1 MFRKLLFV
9 GLLFAA
15 VALAGSLWF
24 VVDYQAHLPQHLSQ
38 HETIVLGQNRFTPG
52 TQAALRVVVR
62 DSRDAS
68 PLPNAAIHL
77 SLQAPNGSATSIYI
91 GTTDKYGTANVSF
104 HVPDQADDDQ
114 TLIVETTS
122 ALGSDRL
129 EQPVKLQRDYKLLLT
144 TDKPLYQPGQV
155 IHLRVLALSTFD
167 RKPAVAQKVE
177 VTIADGK
184 GNKVFRANLSTSDY
198 GVASTDFQLANQVN
212 TGAYKITTVMGKT
225 SSEKTVTVEHYTLPK
240 FDVKLTS
247 ERAFYQPGDHVRGTL
262 SANYFFGKSVSA
274 AQVKL
279 EGYTFDVE
287 RSVTFQLQGTT
298 DARGNFNFEFDLPEH
313 LTGSDLDNGLGRYY
327 VHADVIDQAQHTEN
341 ANLSLPV
348 SPNPIAI
355 QAIPESGQLRLGVEN
370 ILYILTS
377 TPDGAP
383 IETAL
388 SLTLPDLNQTL
399 STNTDRYGLA
409 EVRITPTSSQQHINV
424 QAKAAN
430 GAAAAREF
438 NLTNDLTSTILLRP
452 DRPVYRVGD
461 TMTLTLLSS
470 AGGTIYLDIVR
481 EGQTISTRAVPIAT
495 GRAEVAVDLTPDFYG
510 TLELHAYRLLDTG
523 TIVRDTRLVIVDAA
537 GDLNV
542 TLQPDQAVYRPG
554 DRVGLDIN
562 VTDHSGAGAQSAI
575 GLAIVDESV
584 FALAEQDPGFAK
596 LYFLLEQQLLEPKV
610 DLHGFNLSQLLN
622 DQPTS
627 DPLLRSAQENAAN
640 ASLAASAPQQVNF
653 SLAANSHA
661 GTVRRVAELQSN
673 FFTDLTNG
681 LYGLAFLLSMP
692 VIFLTFYALDRR
704 HRVGSSFALALLG
717 MFLSCALLFSSRSN
731 PIGLLAP
738 AGLGLIVLMISIWHR
753 RDHLAKWAI
762 VSMLAYALVALLLGY
777 ASSQPVRI
785 HEDFLVHGLGLLSL
799 AVVGLAYGMLL
810 ADLTTSSC
818 ATLSLSTLLTLIM
831 IVAVG
836 CSSAAPAILMPVPAP
851 TQAAIEKISN
861 ASAVTTG
868 AAQAPRLRQYFPE
881 TMLWL
886 PDGVTDPNGHLHL
899 DFTAA
904 DNITTWRMTALA
916 STRDGRL
923 GSATNGL
930 RVFQDFFIDLD
941 LPAALTVGDE
951 VSVPVG
957 VFNYLTEP
965 QTVRLEVAPA
975 DWFELLDEPTTSM
988 TIGANDI
995 SVIYFRIRARAFGD
1009 LPFKVTA
1016 WGTTLSDAI
1025 QKMVHVVPN
1034 GKPVTFT
1041 QSDRLAANSIVTRTI
1056 PIPPQAI
1063 AGTSS
1068 LVVKI
1073 YPGVLSQVVE
1083 GLDSILRM
1091 PNGCFEQT
1099 SSTTYPNV
1107 LVLDYL
1113 HAVDQ
1118 VSPEV
1123 QLKAEQYINLGYQRL
1138 TTFEVKG
1145 GGFSLWGDPPPDR
1158 MLTAYGLQEFGDMS
1172 RVHAVDPDLVKRA
1185 AEWLMAQQ
1193 NADGSWNNDR
1203 GLVHEGTW
1211 SGLKNDRLPVTA
1223 YIVWSLFDAGFGQ
1236 DQRAQKG
1243 LSYVRQMQADA
1254 TDPYVVA
1261 LVANALVAVDRAAT
1275 VKDAPI
1281 NLDPTT
1287 QIVLDRLAEM
1297 AVKDKDTAT
1306 WSSSIATYMG
1316 GKGQSGS
1323 IETTALAALAFLR
1336 ADDHPQLANAAL
1348 TMLIQ
1353 AKDASGTWHTTQATV
1368 LALKALIQSVRAG
1381 SEKVHATVTVKV
1393 DGAQTRSVQIT
1404 PDNLDV
1410 TQLLAFDDL
1419 RSGVDHTIEISTIG
1433 DGNLMYQ
1440 IAGTYY
1446 LPWSA
1451 APRSS
1456 DSTPP
1461 VSIKVAYDR
1470 AKLNVNDTVA
1480 VSVTVGLNQANAHA
1494 DSALIDLGVPP
1505 GFVVQSEDLDALIA
1519 HDKDVSKDF
1528 NGPTMQRYELTGRQ
1542 VLVYLN
1548 NLNNG
1553 QPYRFSYRLMAKFPL
1568 VAQTPPSAAYDY
1580 YNPDVIGEAVPQ
1592 TLTVAP

>member
-1 MFRKLLFV
+1 MFRKLFFV

-15 VALAGSLWF
+15 VALAGSLWLAI
-24 VVDYQAHLPQHLSQ
+24 DYQAHLPQHLSQ

-62 DSRDAS
+62 DSRDAN
-68 PLPNAAIHL
+68 PLSDAAIRL
-77 SLQAPNGSATSIYI
+77 SLQSPNGSVVPIFT
-91 GTTDKYGTANVSF
+91 GTTDAYGTADVSF
-104 HVPDQADDDQ
+104 HVPDEAEGNQ
-114 TLIVETTS
+114 TLVVETTS
-122 ALGSDRL
+122 ALGSDHL
-129 EQPVKLQRDYKLLLT
+129 EQPVKLERDYRLLLT

-167 RKPAVAQKVE
+167 RKPAIAQKVE

-184 GNKVFRANLSTSDY
+184 GNKVFRANLMTSDY
-198 GVASTDFQLANQVN
+198 GVASTDFQLASEVN
-212 TGAYKITTVMGKT
+212 TGLYKITTVTGNT

-240 FDVKLTS
+240 FDVQLTT
-247 ERAFYQPGDHVRGTL
+247 ERTFYQPGDHVRGSI
-262 SANYFFGKSVSA
+262 SANYFFGKTVA
-274 AQVKL
+274 DAQVMI

-287 RSVTFQLQGTT
+287 RTVTFQLQGVT
-298 DARGNFNFEFDLPEH
+298 DARGNFNFEFDLPAH
-313 LTGSDLDNGLGRYY
+313 LTGSDLDNGLGRYTLQ
-327 VHADVIDQAQHTEN
+327 ATVIDQAQHAE
-341 ANLSLPV
+341 ASNLSLPV
-348 SPNPIAI
+348 AANPIVI

-370 ILYILTS
+370 ILYVLTS
-377 TPDGAP
+377 TPDGAS

-388 SLTLPDLNQTL
+388 SLTLPDLNQTA
-399 STNTDRYGLA
+399 SAHTDRYGLA
-409 EVRITPTSSQQHINV
+409 EVRITPTGSQQHISV
-424 QAKAAN
+424 QATAAN
-430 GAAAAREF
+430 GAAASREF
-438 NLTNDLTSTILLRP
+438 NFTNDLSSTILLRP

-481 EGQTISTRAVPIAT
+481 EGQTISTRAVPIAN
-495 GRAEVAVDLTPDFYG
+495 GRAEVAIDLTPDLYG
-510 TLELHAYRLLDTG
+510 TLELHAYRLLSTG

-537 GDLNV
+537 NDLDV
-542 TLQPDQAVYRPG
+542 TLRPDHDVYRPG
-554 DRVGLDIN
+554 DRVGLNIN

-596 LYFLLEQQLLEPKV
+596 LYFLLERQLLEPKY
-610 DLHGFNLSQLLN
+610 DLHGFSLSHLLN
-622 DQPTS
+622 DQPAT
-627 DPLLRSAQENAAN
+627 DQVLRSAQENAAN
-640 ASLAASAPQQVNF
+640 ASLAEAAPQQVNF

-661 GTVRRVAELQSN
+661 DTVRRAAELQSK
-673 FFTDLTNG
+673 FFSDLSNG
-681 LYGLAFLLSMP
+681 LYGIAFMLSIP
-692 VIFLTFYALDRR
+692 VILLTFYALNQRQR
-704 HRVGSSFALALLG
+704 AGSSFMLALIAAA
-717 MFLSCALLFSSRSN
+717 FSCAVLLSSRSD
-731 PIGLLAP
+731 PIGLAVL
-738 AGLGLIVLMISIWHR
+738 AGLGLIVLIVSIWHR
-753 RDHLAKWAI
+753 RDHVAKWAI
-762 VSMLAYALVALLLGY
+762 VSMLAYLIVALLLGY

-785 HEDFLVHGLGLLSL
+785 QVGYDIRMLGWLSL
-799 AVVGLAYGMLL
+799 ALVGLAYGMLL

-818 ATLSLSTLLTLIM
+818 ATLSLSTLLMLIL

-836 CSSAAPAILMPVPAP
+836 CAPAAPAMLMSAP
-851 TQAAIEKISN
+851 MATQASPEKISN
-861 ASAVTTG
+861 TPADTSN
-868 AAQAPRLRQYFPE
+868 AAQPPRLRQYFPE

-886 PDGVTDPNGHLHL
+886 PDGVTDPNGHLRL

-923 GSATNGL
+923 GSVTNGL

-957 VFNYLTEP
+957 VFNYLPET

-975 DWFELLDEPTTSM
+975 DWFELLDEPTKEM

-995 SVIYFRIRARAFGD
+995 SVVYFRIRARAFGD

-1016 WGTTLSDAI
+1016 WGSQLSDAI
-1025 QKMVHVVPN
+1025 QKMVHVTPN
-1034 GKPVTFT
+1034 GKPLSFT

-1056 PIPPQAI
+1056 SIPSQAI

-1083 GLDSILRM
+1083 GLDSILRL

-1113 HAVDQ
+1113 QAVNQ

-1138 TTFEVKG
+1138 TTFEVDG
-1145 GGFSLWGDPPPDR
+1145 GAFSLFGNPPPDR

-1172 RVHAVDPDLVKRA
+1172 RVHPVDPDLVKRA

-1203 GLVHEGTW
+1203 GLVHESTW
-1211 SGLKNDRLPVTA
+1211 SNLKNDRLPVTA

-1254 TDPYVVA
+1254 TDPYVIA
-1261 LVANALVAVDRAAT
+1261 LVANALVAVDRAASANDT
-1275 VKDAPI
+1275 PI

-1287 QIVLDRLAEM
+1287 QTVLDRLAEM

-1306 WSSSIATYMG
+1306 WSSGVATFMG
-1316 GKGQSGS
+1316 GKGQTGS
-1323 IETTALAALAFLR
+1323 IETTAMAALAFLR
-1336 ADDHPQLANAAL
+1336 ANNHPQLANAAL
-1348 TMLIQ
+1348 TTLIQ
-1353 AKDASGTWHTTQATV
+1353 QKDGSGTWYTTQATV

-1381 SEKVHATVTVKV
+1381 SEQVNASVTVKV
-1393 DGAQTRSVQIT
+1393 DGGQTRNVQIT

-1410 TQLLAFDDL
+1410 TQLLAFNDL
-1419 RSGVDHTIEISTIG
+1419 SSGTDHTIEISAVG

-1451 APRSS
+1451 APQST
-1456 DSTPP
+1456 DSPPP

-1480 VSVTVGLNQANAHA
+1480 VSVTVSLNQAGAHA

-1505 GFVVQSEDLDALIA
+1505 GFVIQAEDLAALIA
-1519 HDKDVSKDF
+1519 HDKDKSKDF
-1528 NGPTMQRYELTGRQ
+1528 TGPTMQRYELTGRQ

-1548 NLNNG
+1548 NLSNG
-1553 QPYRFSYRLMAKFPL
+1553 QPYRFSYRLTAKFPL

-1580 YNPDVIGEAVPQ
+1580 YNPDIIGEAVPQ